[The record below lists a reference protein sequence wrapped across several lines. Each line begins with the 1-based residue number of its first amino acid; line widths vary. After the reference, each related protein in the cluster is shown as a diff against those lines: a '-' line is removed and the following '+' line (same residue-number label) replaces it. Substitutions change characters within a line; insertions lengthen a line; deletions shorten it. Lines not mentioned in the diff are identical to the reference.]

1 MLSVIDVKKLEEFI
15 IQMMALIYIIVLR
28 QSRTFKYTGHSM
40 AIKFTSL
47 FLLFHKYLRFTF
59 VYRSGVICLRK
70 KTAAKTNTFCEFW
83 RKFMPASNLP
93 CVAKQCNMS
102 FVKITQSD
110 ITNRFWNCSDS
121 SKDSTI
127 QFVTKPC
134 F

>member
-15 IQMMALIYIIVLR
+15 IQMMALIHIIVLR

-70 KTAAKTNTFCEFW
+70 KAAAKKNTFCEFW

-102 FVKITQSD
+102 FVKIKQSD

-121 SKDSTI
+121 SKDSTV

>member
-59 VYRSGVICLRK
+59 VYPEVVLFVWEKNCGKNEYFSRIL
-70 KTAAKTNTFCEFW
+70 EEIY
-83 RKFMPASNLP
+83 AS
-93 CVAKQCNMS
+93 
-102 FVKITQSD
+102 I
-110 ITNRFWNCSDS
+110 
-121 SKDSTI
+121 
-127 QFVTKPC
+127 
-134 F
+134 

>member
-1 MLSVIDVKKLEEFI
+1 MLSVIDVKKIEEFI

-70 KTAAKTNTFCEFW
+70 KKLRQKRILFAN
-83 RKFMPASNLP
+83 SGGNL
-93 CVAKQCNMS
+93 CQHLIFLS
-102 FVKITQSD
+102 
-110 ITNRFWNCSDS
+110 
-121 SKDSTI
+121 
-127 QFVTKPC
+127 
-134 F
+134 

>member
-15 IQMMALIYIIVLR
+15 IQMMALIHIIVLR

-70 KTAAKTNTFCEFW
+70 KNCGKNEYFLRIVEEIY
-83 RKFMPASNLP
+83 AS
-93 CVAKQCNMS
+93 
-102 FVKITQSD
+102 I
-110 ITNRFWNCSDS
+110 
-121 SKDSTI
+121 
-127 QFVTKPC
+127 
-134 F
+134 